1 MGALCGWHWA
11 LRGEDVEG
19 DRDGNG
25 EGAARS
31 GKVSVRCVLGC
42 SKL

>member
-1 MGALCGWHWA
+1 MRYVGDTGLSRDKG
-11 LRGEDVEG
+11 VEG
-19 DRDGNG
+19 DQDGNG
-25 EGAARS
+25 EGEARS

>member
-1 MGALCGWHWA
+1 MQYMGGTGLS
-11 LRGEDVEG
+11 RGEDVEG
-19 DRDGNG
+19 DQIGNG
-25 EGAARS
+25 EDEARS